1 MNISGLLVGLGNPG
15 LQYRGTRHNMGF
27 MTVEALLDEIRRMP
41 GGAVESLSGAKFRC
55 LLWRCIFPGN
65 ADPWLVAMPQTFM
78 NLSGDSVQPLMAWY
92 KITSEHLLVIHDELD
107 LPPGRIKLKKGGG
120 IAGHNGLKSIV
131 QRLGTQD
138 FCRLRIGVGRPPD
151 KNAVIS
157 WVLGHFPPQESAL
170 AEHSVK
176 EAVDAV
182 CYFTKYGPEKAA
194 NRYNGKKPSGAQEET
209 A

>member
-1 MNISGLLVGLGNPG
+1 MDYIVVGLGNPG
-15 LQYRGTRHNMGF
+15 QKYEMTRHNAGF
-27 MTVEALLDEIRRMP
+27 LALDLLAQRLGAGPIRQ
-41 GGAVESLSGAKFRC
+41 AKCQSLYTCCTLEGRS
-55 LLWRCIFPGN
+55 LL
-65 ADPWLVAMPQTFM
+65 LMKPQTFM